1 MQAVKNQGTIVAIPE
16 ERIATAEE
24 LNLRIQP
31 ENTYLFD
38 GLSLAEMEGILNNM
52 TFYHELVF
60 GVPLNKFL
68 SESVLSQVFVPVA
81 TFNEDKKN
89 QEDEI
94 VAMIEGAHF
103 PIFGSAVSL
112 EKIQFNDD
120 LTIEDDIDHSKV
132 AIRMA

>member
-1 MQAVKNQGTIVAIPE
+1 
-16 ERIATAEE
+16 
-24 LNLRIQP
+24 
-31 ENTYLFD
+31 
-38 GLSLAEMEGILNNM
+38 MEGILNNI

-132 AIRMA
+132 AIRMAQRLANLFVDEARLCQNTFLQARDEYKALI